1 MNKPLTNDELQ
12 KIAVDYPPPPLSM
25 LDRLLHWAT
34 LIEAHGQ
41 QLRPVHEIEY
51 WSRRTLATAAPVGTA
66 FDLAASDPQLKAA
79 GLISSAPT
87 DIMRF
92 FGMEMSALHYI
103 SCDCGGYISNVR
115 MAERIRAYARTYHAP
130 TELAPPIRKMRIQ
143 NRPVSF

>member
-34 LIEAHGQ
+34 LIEAHQ
-41 QLRPVHEIEY
+41 EELRPVHEIEY
-51 WSRRTLATAAPVGTA
+51 WSRRALATAGPLDTA
-66 FDLAASDPQLKAA
+66 FGIAASDPVLKAA
-79 GLISSAPT
+79 GLVSSAPT

-103 SCDCGGYISNVR
+103 SCDCGGYITNAR
-115 MAERIRAYARTYHAP
+115 MADRIRGYAAMVHKP
-130 TELAPPIRKMRIQ
+130 IELAPTIRTMRIQ
-143 NRPVSF
+143 NVPVSF